1 MIAATR
7 PTDRPWGLNDGLTR
21 SAPLLFALFSAAA
34 CAPEFTVEEAT
45 IAEIHAA
52 MENGRLTSEALVRA
66 YLDRIDAYDKQGP
79 SINSLITISDVAL
92 ERAREL
98 DATFATSGFVGPLHA
113 SP

>member
-1 MIAATR
+1 M
-7 PTDRPWGLNDGLTR
+7 GLNDGLTR

-66 YLDRIDAYDKQGP
+66 LPRPGVDAYDKQSP